1 MRQRVSRMLAEGFTL
16 RAIFENLAEVN
27 LGLPP
32 KSQVSRDSLETHRRK
47 HFGLQAGAGSVW
59 RKILEERVAAEAAD
73 YERGFV
79 NLVTPRA
86 YLEVM
91 VAKPYAGLADEA
103 AEVGLDLGLA
113 AARELGKLAHR
124 DDDEQKWARAH
135 AQMARILVAFRELPP
150 QYQQLVLD
158 KVEGRTAPPPGG
170 ARLALVG
177 GGVAT
182 DDDFD
187 PGEDDEDVGTTTRTS
202 GVLGDFLRWPV

>member
-1 MRQRVSRMLAEGFTL
+1 
-16 RAIFENLAEVN
+16 
-27 LGLPP
+27 
-32 KSQVSRDSLETHRRK
+32 
-47 HFGLQAGAGSVW
+47 
-59 RKILEERVAAEAAD
+59 
-73 YERGFV
+73 
-79 NLVTPRA
+79 
-86 YLEVM
+86 M
-91 VAKPYAGLADEA
+91 VAKAYAGLADEA

-113 AARELGKLAHR
+113 AARELGKLADR

-135 AQMARILVAFRELPP
+135 AQMARILAAFRELPP

-187 PGEDDEDVGTTTRTS
+187 PGEDDEDVG
-202 GVLGDFLRWPV
+202 DDHED